1 MLKPVYGVSD
11 SCSFQ
16 VRWFLTTRS
25 SRWDMM
31 RRRFDQASIGPCKA
45 WLQILSFWTWFFEV
59 QRPECIFWD
68 DSILSNSDPP
78 VTHQHYYL
86 SIGFYYITLSF
97 SSTFP
102 VGFESQFNPQKYHQ
116 SFCQYPFVMLK
127 NTLPTLNW
135 ARLNSVFS
143 GVFFFCAEKKHLSR
157 LCGADQFLH
166 ETSLKFLVCTGK
178 SLWRIAIFLGYT
190 LSHRNPAE
198 AMLKTPWVFQKILS
212 LKITSK

>member
-86 SIGFYYITLSF
+86 SIGFYYIALSF

-143 GVFFFCAEKKHLSR
+143 GVFFFCAKKKKTSISIVWSWSISTWNFIKVP
-157 LCGADQFLH
+157 CLH
-166 ETSLKFLVCTGK
+166 WKIPLAHRHFFWGTHFPIQIQLRQCWKL
-178 SLWRIAIFLGYT
+178 LG
-190 LSHRNPAE
+190 
-198 AMLKTPWVFQKILS
+198 F
-212 LKITSK
+212 SKKNWA